1 MSDLV
6 DGATV
11 KCVSI
16 TVPTSP
22 LPDSVNGARAARRG
36 LVAGAVL
43 LAALVA
49 HAVAE
54 GGLSIIPIAPALWM
68 LLLAVAVVAGMRSG
82 RIFRPRGAI
91 VIFALLLVGQLAL
104 HAAMTYAPWAFG
116 LDIHHAMPIVP
127 GWGPV
132 VVHVAAAVVLAV
144 VLARAEILLAAAIRL
159 AQAIVAPLR
168 SRRPRGAAPLL
179 ASPIRVVGRPPRGL
193 HRSLPARGP
202 PLPA

>member
-1 MSDLV
+1 M
-6 DGATV
+6 
-11 KCVSI
+11 SI
-16 TVPTSP
+16 TLPTTP
-22 LPDSVNGARAARRG
+22 LPDSVDGVRAARRG
-36 LVAGAVL
+36 LVAGAAL

-54 GGLSIIPIAPALWM
+54 GGLSIIPIAPALWIM
-68 LLLAVAVVAGMRSG
+68 LLAAAVVLGMRTG
-82 RIFRPRGAI
+82 RSFRPRGAI

-116 LDIHHAMPIVP
+116 LDIHHAMPIVL

-132 VVHVAAAVVLAV
+132 AVHLAAAVVLAV
-144 VLARAEILLAAAIRL
+144 VIARAEILLAAAIRV
-159 AQAIVAPLR
+159 AQAIIAPLR

-179 ASPIRVVGRPPRGL
+179 ASATLVVGRPPRGL